1 MTLDYLNEYEYGIW
15 LTLSSI
21 LSWIYLMDIGL
32 GNGLRNKLTEA
43 LANKN
48 LELGRIYVSTA
59 FFYLTAIILTFYV
72 IFILSQTFIDWYSI
86 LNVEQDKVSNL
97 NSIVT
102 IVVGIVCVNFLFKM
116 VGNIYMAHQLP
127 AVNDFMVLLG
137 NIMSLAIIFILTK
150 TTSGSL
156 IDVAITFS
164 AAPALVYMIAFPITF
179 RIFKKIRPSIKY
191 VRKKYFSDLI
201 TLGANFL
208 IIQIAAL
215 VIFMTSNVIISHL
228 FGPAEVTPYN
238 IAYKY
243 FSITITV
250 FSLILNP
257 FWSAITDAK
266 EKNDY
271 EWIKR
276 IFRKLL
282 FSWLILDV
290 AIIVMVFIAPIF
302 YKVWIGDD
310 VGIPKGMTILCAL
323 YVIFYNIGNL
333 LAFVINGFGTLRIAT
348 FFSIFQAACY
358 IPMAIYFGKNFGV
371 SGILIALCITT
382 ILNLTWAPYQCFL
395 LINNRAAGIWRL

>member
-1 MTLDYLNEYEYGIW
+1 
-15 LTLSSI
+15 
-21 LSWIYLMDIGL
+21 
-32 GNGLRNKLTEA
+32 
-43 LANKN
+43 
-48 LELGRIYVSTA
+48 
-59 FFYLTAIILTFYV
+59 
-72 IFILSQTFIDWYSI
+72 
-86 LNVEQDKVSNL
+86 
-97 NSIVT
+97 
-102 IVVGIVCVNFLFKM
+102 
-116 VGNIYMAHQLP
+116 
-127 AVNDFMVLLG
+127 
-137 NIMSLAIIFILTK
+137 MSLAIIFILTK

-156 IDVAITFS
+156 IDVALTFS

-310 VGIPKGMTILCAL
+310 YLVCTI
-323 YVIFYNIGNL
+323 
-333 LAFVINGFGTLRIAT
+333 RH
-348 FFSIFQAACY
+348 
-358 IPMAIYFGKNFGV
+358 
-371 SGILIALCITT
+371 IL
-382 ILNLTWAPYQCFL
+382 
-395 LINNRAAGIWRL
+395 